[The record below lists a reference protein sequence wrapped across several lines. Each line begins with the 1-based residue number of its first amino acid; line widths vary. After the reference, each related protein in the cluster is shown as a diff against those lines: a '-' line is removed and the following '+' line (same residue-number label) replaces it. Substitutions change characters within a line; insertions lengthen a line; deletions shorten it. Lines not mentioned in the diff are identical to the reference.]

1 MDHLDWIESIDG
13 RCPGNQSLGTPM
25 EKERGESNKMKL
37 LIVIAVLSFIK
48 NIARHDAVQI

>member
-37 LIVIAVLSFIK
+37 LITSPFSNFLLKCENGSLGV
-48 NIARHDAVQI
+48 D

>member
-1 MDHLDWIESIDG
+1 MDHLGWIESIDG

-37 LIVIAVLSFIK
+37 LIVIAVLSFY
-48 NIARHDAVQI
+48 